1 MFVPKILNNL
11 KGCVMEFIYKG
22 KTKDVYQKEDGNIR
36 LFFKDEMT
44 GKDGVFDPGENQIGL
59 TVEGSGKSGLTV
71 SKHFFELLNE
81 AGIATHFL
89 AADLEEKTMDVTKAS
104 VFGKGLEV
112 ICRYKA
118 VGSFIRRYGDY
129 IEAGADLPGYV
140 EITIKD
146 DERQD
151 PFINEDA
158 LVLLGILEAGEYAI
172 IKEQTK
178 RICDLIKAELATK
191 DLTLYD
197 IKLEFGRG
205 EKAGEIILIDELSGG
220 NMRVFKGQESV
231 YPLDLEK
238 YLLN

>member
-1 MFVPKILNNL
+1 
-11 KGCVMEFIYKG
+11 MEFIYKG

-59 TVEGSGKSGLTV
+59 TVDGSGRSGLTV
-71 SKHFFELLNE
+71 SKYFFERLNE

-89 AADLEEKTMDVTKAS
+89 AADLEEKTMDVTKAA

-118 VGSFIRRYGDY
+118 TGSFTRRFGDY
-129 IEAGADLPGYV
+129 VAPGTDLDAYV

-158 LVLLGILEAGEYAI
+158 LVLLGILKSGEYGI

-178 RICDLIKAELATK
+178 RICAILKEELAQK
-191 DLTLYD
+191 GLTLYD

-205 EKAGEIILIDELSGG
+205 EEAGEIILIDELSGG
-220 NMRVFKGQESV
+220 NMRVFKGDESV

-238 YLLN
+238 YLFEA

>member
-1 MFVPKILNNL
+1 MKR
-11 KGCVMEFIYKG
+11 IYKG
-22 KTKDVYQKEDGNIR
+22 KTKDVYEKEDGTIR
-36 LFFKDEMT
+36 LIFKDEMT
-44 GKDGVFDPGENQIGL
+44 GKDGVFDPGENQVGL
-59 TVEGSGKSGLTV
+59 TVEGSGRSGLTV
-71 SKHFFELLNE
+71 SQHFFELLNQS
-81 AGIATHFL
+81 GVPTHYL
-89 AADLEEKTMDVTKAS
+89 TADLDENSMDVKKAV

-129 IEAGADLPGYV
+129 IESGADLNGYV

-158 LVLLGILEAGEYAI
+158 LVLLGILTDGEYDM
-172 IKEQTK
+172 IKKQTK
-178 RICDLIKAELATK
+178 RICDLIKDELATK
-191 DLTLYD
+191 GLTLYD

-205 EKAGEIILIDELSGG
+205 EKPGEIILIDELSGG
-220 NMRVFKGQESV
+220 NMRVFKGEESV

-238 YLLN
+238 YLFV